1 MFAQASSSDNVCSRI
16 SGGGACCMIGRVS
29 SNTWEASSS
38 SSIGIF
44 FDERPGEY
52 SICFCR
58 RLSKRWD

>member
-1 MFAQASSSDNVCSRI
+1 
-16 SGGGACCMIGRVS
+16 MIGRVS